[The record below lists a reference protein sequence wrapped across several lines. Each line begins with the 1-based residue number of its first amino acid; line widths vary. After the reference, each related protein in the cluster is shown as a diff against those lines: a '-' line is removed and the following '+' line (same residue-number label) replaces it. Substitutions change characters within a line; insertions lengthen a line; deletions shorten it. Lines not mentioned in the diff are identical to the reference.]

1 MLLSML
7 SNNDE
12 DVWDKFYNQC
22 RLSEKENITLLDPF
36 MGGGTTIYEAL
47 RLNMSVI
54 GNDLQPI
61 SKFVTLAEILPLDEK
76 RLNTV
81 STGAVMICL
90 APRYPSPN

>member
-1 MLLSML
+1 
-7 SNNDE
+7 
-12 DVWDKFYNQC
+12 
-22 RLSEKENITLLDPF
+22 

-76 RLNTV
+76 RLKEDFKELENKVGEKIKKYYKTQCPCCKE
-81 STGAVMICL
+81 SADVMYNFHSKIIKYKNNEISL
-90 APRYPSPN
+90 I